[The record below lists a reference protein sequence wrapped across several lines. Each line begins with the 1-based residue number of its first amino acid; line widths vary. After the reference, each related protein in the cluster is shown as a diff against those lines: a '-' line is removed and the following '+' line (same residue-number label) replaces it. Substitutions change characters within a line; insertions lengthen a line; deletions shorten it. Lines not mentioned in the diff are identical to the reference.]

1 MSVDVEVSRVIHRPR
16 MEVAEYAANVDNATA
31 WYSNIK
37 SVEWKT
43 PRPLGVGTRVA
54 FVAQFL
60 GRRLS
65 YTYEIVE
72 YSPGSVLRMRTAE
85 GPFPMETTYR
95 WSDAPGGA
103 SVMRLRN
110 VGMPKGFGRLVAPFM
125 AVAMRS
131 AMTKDLARLGSIL
144 EASR

>member
-1 MSVDVEVSRVIHRPR
+1 MD
-16 MEVAEYAANVDNATA
+16 VAEYATNVDNAPA

-54 FVAQFL
+54 FVARFL
-60 GRRLS
+60 GRQLS

-72 YSPGSVLRMRTAE
+72 YVPGAVLRMRTAE

-95 WSDAPGGA
+95 WSDSPGGA
-103 SVMRLRN
+103 TVMSLRN
-110 VGMPKGFGRLVAPFM
+110 VGSPAGFGRLVAPFM
-125 AVAMRS
+125 ALAMRS
-131 AMTKDLARLGSIL
+131 AMTKDLERLARIL
-144 EASR
+144 A